1 MYKRIVSLF
10 FLSTLIFVNTLL
22 ACTTAIVS
30 GKYTKDGRPI
40 LWKHRDTGH
49 LQNIIHYFD
58 DGKYNY
64 LALVNAD
71 DLERSQIWVGY
82 NSTGFAIMNAASYNL
97 KSLSDSSKIADRE
110 GILMKQALMH
120 CSSLQDFETMLDT
133 MQKPL
138 GVESN
143 FGCIDAKGGAA
154 YYETNNYKYHKFDV
168 NDPAIAP
175 FGYIVKTNY
184 SHFGRADDG
193 YGYIRYMAAE
203 ELFYYGAAK
212 HTLTPEYII
221 REGSRNLRHALTKRN
236 LKKEAT
242 NEDEKMVILQ
252 DFIPRHSTS
261 ASIAIQGVKENEDP
275 TLSTMWTCL
284 GWPLTSVT
292 TPIWLAGGKNLPKF
306 LTPSENGY
314 AKMCKKGMKLKKLAF
329 PIERGSGD
337 KYMNINFLYRPN
349 NNGITQK
356 ILSLENTIF
365 EKTRTKLQQWY
376 HSKDVEKEI
385 ENYYLW
391 LEKFLG
397 ENYFNL

>member
-1 MYKRIVSLF
+1 MCIRIISLF
-10 FLSTLIFVNTLL
+10 FLTILIFANNLL

-58 DGKYNY
+58 DGKYDY

-71 DLERSQIWVGY
+71 DLEKSQVWVGY
-82 NSTGFAIMNAASYNL
+82 NSAGFAIMNAASYNL

-110 GILMKQALMH
+110 GMLMKKALMY

-154 YYETNNYKYHKFDV
+154 YYETNNFAYHKFDV
-168 NDPAIAP
+168 NDPAVAP

-184 SHFGRADDG
+184 SHFGRPDDG

-203 ELFYYGAAK
+203 ELFYNGAAK

-221 REGSRNLRHALTKRN
+221 RKGSRNLTHALTKRN

-242 NEDEKMVILQ
+242 NEVEKMVILQ
-252 DFIPRHSTS
+252 DFIPRYSTS
-261 ASIAIQGVKENEDP
+261 ASVAIQGVKDNEDP
-275 TLSTMWTCL
+275 KLSTMWTCL
-284 GWPLTSVT
+284 GWPLTTVT
-292 TPIWLAGGKNLPKF
+292 TPIWIAGGKNLPKF
-306 LTPSENGY
+306 LTPKENGY
-314 AKMCKKGMKLKKLAF
+314 AKMCDKGMKLKKTAF
-329 PIERGSGD
+329 PIERGSGY
-337 KYMNINFLYRPN
+337 KYMNINALYKPN
-349 NNGITQK
+349 NKGITQK
-356 ILSLENTIF
+356 ILSVENTVF

-376 HSKDVEKEI
+376 SSKDVEKDI

-391 LEKFLG
+391 LEEFLD
-397 ENYFNL
+397 ENYFGL